1 MATVEAFIPVM
12 GLRDAL
18 RPRVYPRRRKRMSK
32 IAVLIGDMFEDVE
45 YAQPAEG
52 FKKAGHT
59 LVHVGLTAGAT
70 VRGKHNKEQVLI
82 DKAVD
87 EVKVADFDAL
97 FIPGGYSPDGL
108 RAHPGPV
115 KFVKEFVESGKPVL
129 GICHAAQLL
138 ITARVLKGRRVTGW
152 VSIIQDIK
160 NAGAEFVDQPVVEDG
175 NLLFSRNPGDIPQ
188 FIKASLRKLKG

>member
-1 MATVEAFIPVM
+1 
-12 GLRDAL
+12 
-18 RPRVYPRRRKRMSK
+18 MSK
-32 IAVLIGDMFEDVE
+32 IAVLITDMFEDVE
-45 YAQPAEG
+45 YAKPAEG

-70 VRGKHNKEQVLI
+70 VRGKHNKEQAVI
-82 DKAVD
+82 DNAVD
-87 EVKVADFDAL
+87 DMKVSDFDAL
-97 FIPGGYSPDGL
+97 FIPGGYSPDVL
-108 RAHPGPV
+108 RSHPGPV
-115 KFVKEFVESGKPVL
+115 KFVKDFVESGKPVF

-138 ITARVLKGRRVTGW
+138 ITAQVLKGRRVTGW

-188 FIKASLRKLKG
+188 FIEASLRKLKESG

>member
-1 MATVEAFIPVM
+1 MPVT
-12 GLRDAL
+12 GIEDAL
-18 RPRVYPRRRKRMSK
+18 LPPTWGYPDKRRYQMSK
-32 IAVLIGDMFEDVE
+32 IAVLITDMFEDVE
-45 YAQPAEG
+45 YAKPAEQ

-59 LVHVGLTAGAT
+59 LVLVGLKQGVT
-70 VRGKHNKEQVLI
+70 VRGKHNKE
-82 DKAVD
+82 KAVID
-87 EVKVADFDAL
+87 RAMDDVKVSDFDAL

-115 KFVKEFVESGKPVL
+115 RFVKEFVESGKPVM

-138 ITARVLKGRRVTGW
+138 ITAQVLKGRKVTGW

-188 FIKASLRKLKG
+188 FVEASLRKLKESG

>member
-1 MATVEAFIPVM
+1 
-12 GLRDAL
+12 
-18 RPRVYPRRRKRMSK
+18 MSK
-32 IAVLIGDMFEDVE
+32 IAVLITDMFEDVE
-45 YAQPAEG
+45 YAKPAEG

-59 LVHVGLTAGAT
+59 LVLVGLKQGVT
-70 VRGKHNKEQVLI
+70 VRGEHNKEKVVI
-82 DKAVD
+82 DRAVD
-87 EVKVADFDAL
+87 DVKVSDFDAL
-97 FIPGGYSPDGL
+97 FIPGGYSPDRL

-138 ITARVLKGRRVTGW
+138 ITAQVLKGRKVTGW

-160 NAGAEFVDQPVVEDG
+160 NAGAEFVDQPAVEDG

-188 FIKASLRKLKG
+188 FIELSLRKLKESG